1 MFSYYIMK
9 LPKYLRDALKMFKK
23 MGTVEKILL
32 VAVSVYI
39 FYFSINKLKAMFVQE
54 YYLEG
59 LSNQK
64 TFTFFKMNG
73 CPHCVKME
81 PEWSRFKAMNST
93 GIETQELEASKDA
106 ALAKKYKVKGFPT
119 LLMVQNG
126 KVLETYS
133 GDRTAEGFNSFAEKH
148 DN

>member
-1 MFSYYIMK
+1 MK
-9 LPKYLRDALKMFKK
+9 LVKNLRDTFKK
-23 MGTVEKILL
+23 FKKLGAVQQILL
-32 VAVSVYI
+32 VVLSIYI
-39 FYFSINKLKAMFVQE
+39 LHYIIKKANALFVQE

-59 LSNQK
+59 LTGQK

-93 GIETQELEASKDA
+93 NVQTKELEASRDSG
-106 ALAKKYKVKGFPT
+106 LAKKYKVKGYPT

-126 KVLETYS
+126 QVIETYS
-133 GDRTAEGFNSFAEKH
+133 GDRTAEGFNKFAEKH
-148 DN
+148 DS

>member
-1 MFSYYIMK
+1 MK
-9 LPKYLRDALKMFKK
+9 LTKHLRDTLKKFKK
-23 MGTVEKILL
+23 LDTVQQILL
-32 VAVSVYI
+32 VAVSIYI
-39 FYFSINKLKAMFVQE
+39 LHYVVKKGNALFVQE

-59 LSNQK
+59 LTGQK

-93 GIETQELEASKDA
+93 NVQTKELEASNDA
-106 ALAKKYKVKGFPT
+106 ALAKKYKVKGYPT

-126 KVLETYS
+126 QVIETYS
-133 GDRTAEGFNSFAEKH
+133 GDRTAEGFNKFAEKH
-148 DN
+148 SS